1 MGAAGNGA
9 FAGEH
14 RAGRKVGT
22 IGECHRAFRK
32 EISRTVPAVAG
43 LLLCA
48 LEIPPVIDVGSRK
61 EISLCK
67 WGGLQHGAERLIWEL
82 KGKALDG
89 IEAAVDHEPYGAGN
103 NDLAET
109 IAIGKKVTD
118 AGFGV
123 LLNFHYSDFWA
134 DPGKQIKPKAWK
146 DFGVD
151 ELEQAVYDF
160 TLENLTRI
168 IEAGVN
174 VTMIQVGNELS
185 NGLLWPEGKV
195 PNYDNIAKFV
205 NAGIRACRKVNADI
219 PIMIHLDNGGNNEL
233 YVRWFT
239 NFIERGEEFEYI
251 GLSYYPFWHGSLD
264 QFEFNMNDI
273 AKRFNKDLI
282 IAEVSMGFTMDSYQE
297 YEKLADSER
306 KGYATK
312 PELVE
317 KIDYPMTIEGQADFT
332 KDFLNRVANVV
343 DDHGK
348 GFFWWEPAWIPVPG
362 SGWATPA
369 SLKYMNDPGPCGNE
383 WANQALF
390 DYDGNVLPALDV
402 IKNFKK

>member
-1 MGAAGNGA
+1 MDITHIISLIGGLGMFLFGMKMMGESLELVAGSKLRGLLEKLTSNPLLGVLVGVVVTGA
-9 FAGEH
+9 IQSSSATTVMV
-14 RAGRKVGT
+14 VG
-22 IGECHRAFRK
+22 FLN
-32 EISRTVPAVAG
+32 AG
-43 LLLCA
+43 LL
-48 LEIPPVIDVGSRK
+48 K
-61 EISLCK
+61 
-67 WGGLQHGAERLIWEL
+67 
-82 KGKALDG
+82 
-89 IEAAVDHEPYGAGN
+89 
-103 NDLAET
+103 
-109 IAIGKKVTD
+109 
-118 AGFGV
+118 
-123 LLNFHYSDFWA
+123 
-134 DPGKQIKPKAWK
+134 
-146 DFGVD
+146 
-151 ELEQAVYDF
+151 LEQAVYDF
-160 TLENLTRI
+160 TLENLTKI

-251 GLSYYPFWHGSLD
+251 GLSYYPFWHGTLD
-264 QFEFNMNDI
+264 QLEFNMNDI

-402 IKNFKK
+402 IKCFKK

>member
-1 MGAAGNGA
+1 MSKFIKGMDLSTLLELERCGAKYYEDGKEKDILDIMK
-9 FAGEH
+9 EH
-14 RAGRKVGT
+14 DVDT
-22 IGECHRAFRK
+22 IR
-32 EISRTVPAVAG
+32 I
-43 LLLCA
+43 
-48 LEIPPVIDVGSRK
+48 
-61 EISLCK
+61 
-67 WGGLQHGAERLIWEL
+67 RLWNDPKSE
-82 KGKALDG
+82 DG
-89 IEAAVDHEPYGAGN
+89 EPYGAGN

-146 DFGVD
+146 NFGVD

-160 TLENLTRI
+160 TLENLTKI

-185 NGLLWPEGKV
+185 NGLLWPEGNV

-264 QFEFNMNDI
+264 QLEFNMNDI

-402 IKNFKK
+402 IKCFKK

>member
-1 MGAAGNGA
+1 MSKFIKGMDLSTLLELERCGAKYYEDGKVKDILDIMK
-9 FAGEH
+9 EH
-14 RAGRKVGT
+14 DVDT
-22 IGECHRAFRK
+22 I
-32 EISRTVPAVAG
+32 
-43 LLLCA
+43 
-48 LEIPPVIDVGSRK
+48 
-61 EISLCK
+61 
-67 WGGLQHGAERLIWEL
+67 RLRLWNDPKSE
-82 KGKALDG
+82 DG
-89 IEAAVDHEPYGAGN
+89 EPYGAGN

-146 DFGVD
+146 NFGVD

-160 TLENLTRI
+160 TLENLTKI

-264 QFEFNMNDI
+264 QLEFNMNDI

-402 IKNFKK
+402 IKCFKKLLEFV

>member
-1 MGAAGNGA
+1 MSKFIKGMDLSTLLELERCGAKYYEDGKEKDILDIMK
-9 FAGEH
+9 EH
-14 RAGRKVGT
+14 DVDT
-22 IGECHRAFRK
+22 I
-32 EISRTVPAVAG
+32 
-43 LLLCA
+43 
-48 LEIPPVIDVGSRK
+48 
-61 EISLCK
+61 
-67 WGGLQHGAERLIWEL
+67 RLRLWNDPKSE
-82 KGKALDG
+82 DG
-89 IEAAVDHEPYGAGN
+89 EPYGAGN

-348 GFFWWEPAWIPVPG
+348 GFFWWEPAWIPVQG

-402 IKNFKK
+402 IKNFKNKIITYVILLHDLICYVAFSVGCIAM

>member
-1 MGAAGNGA
+1 MKFIKGMDISMVKELEHYGASYRLNGKKEDLFAILKTCGTNNVRIRIWPDPYDENGNSYG
-9 FAGEH
+9 GGGNDLET
-14 RAGRKVGT
+14 T
-22 IGECHRAFRK
+22 I
-32 EISRTVPAVAG
+32 EIAERTVQSG
-43 LLLCA
+43 M
-48 LEIPPVIDVGSRK
+48 DFM
-61 EISLCK
+61 
-67 WGGLQHGAERLIWEL
+67 
-82 KGKALDG
+82 LD
-89 IEAAVDHEPYGAGN
+89 
-103 NDLAET
+103 
-109 IAIGKKVTD
+109 
-118 AGFGV
+118 
-123 LLNFHYSDFWA
+123 FHYSDFWA

-160 TLENLTRI
+160 TLENLTKI

-264 QFEFNMNDI
+264 QLEFNMNDI

-402 IKNFKK
+402 IKCFKK

>member
-1 MGAAGNGA
+1 MSKFIKGMDLSTLLELERCGAKYYEDGKEKDILDIMK
-9 FAGEH
+9 EH
-14 RAGRKVGT
+14 DVDT
-22 IGECHRAFRK
+22 I
-32 EISRTVPAVAG
+32 
-43 LLLCA
+43 
-48 LEIPPVIDVGSRK
+48 
-61 EISLCK
+61 
-67 WGGLQHGAERLIWEL
+67 RLRLWNDPKSE
-82 KGKALDG
+82 DG
-89 IEAAVDHEPYGAGN
+89 EPYGAGN

-160 TLENLTRI
+160 TLENLTKI

-264 QFEFNMNDI
+264 QLEFNMNDI

-402 IKNFKK
+402 IKNFKKYNNNICNFVA